1 MIGEKKVLALI
12 PARSGSKG
20 LPGKNIINLNGKSLL
35 GWPIEASKNSQYIDK
50 IVVSTDDELIA
61 QTAQNFGA
69 EIPFLRPAELATDES
84 TSIVVIEHALMFFKE
99 KGIDFDYLVFLEPTS
114 PLTEATDINRALEAL
129 ESNSLADSIVG
140 VSLVES
146 THPVFDVSI
155 NKQGLIEPYLTKN
168 FSSAGR
174 RQEIEEVYF
183 LDGSLYISDTSVLLQ
198 KRGFYHERTMP
209 YIVPKWKAF
218 EVDDLVDLLCIETI
232 MKNKER
238 IKAMK

>member
-155 NKQGLIEPYLTKN
+155 NK
-168 FSSAGR
+168 
-174 RQEIEEVYF
+174 
-183 LDGSLYISDTSVLLQ
+183 
-198 KRGFYHERTMP
+198 HM
-209 YIVPKWKAF
+209 
-218 EVDDLVDLLCIETI
+218 
-232 MKNKER
+232 
-238 IKAMK
+238 